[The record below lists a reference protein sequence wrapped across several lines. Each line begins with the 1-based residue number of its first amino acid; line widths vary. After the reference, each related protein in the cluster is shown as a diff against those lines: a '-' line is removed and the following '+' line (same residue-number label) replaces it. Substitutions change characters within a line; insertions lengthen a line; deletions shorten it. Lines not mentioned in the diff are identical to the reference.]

1 MGMEAIPI
9 TALTHPPVQ
18 LLSADSGLAHQ
29 FPQAASISSALLFN
43 FRSSSKQQ

>member
-1 MGMEAIPI
+1 MKSS
-9 TALTHPPVQ
+9 HRHQ
-18 LLSADSGLAHQ
+18 LQAVNSELAYQ